1 MKKQLDPSLARIYGL
16 ADDEAR
22 IAYFDETYTGTNED
36 GRSFYA
42 VTATI
47 YRKKELEDLRS
58 DLIDIVD
65 DFFNKNT
72 PYWHT
77 TEALRTAEGVQKF
90 KELLQYLSSNNDV
103 SFITC
108 QTPVHPKT
116 DKQQS
121 SKKLIGP
128 EEDALW
134 VPDIVGMAYRRR
146 LIAPSS
152 ELGSWFNDYL
162 CEHTRVHEFGPPQ

>member
-1 MKKQLDPSLARIYGL
+1 MKKRLDPSLARIYGL

-22 IAYFDETYTGTNED
+22 IAYFDETYTGANED

-47 YRKKELEDLRS
+47 YRKEELEDLRS
-58 DLIDIVD
+58 DLVDIVD

-90 KELLQYLSSNNDV
+90 KELLQHLSSNNDV

-108 QTPVHPKT
+108 QTLVHPKT
-116 DKQQS
+116 DEQQG
-121 SKKLIGP
+121 SKKQIGP
-128 EEDALW
+128 EENA
-134 VPDIVGMAYRRR
+134 RRECFKEMFKHFLDETMNLKGLVFEKR
-146 LIAPSS
+146 KNH
-152 ELGSWFNDYL
+152 EDND
-162 CEHTRVHEFGPPQ
+162 RDKSFFKF